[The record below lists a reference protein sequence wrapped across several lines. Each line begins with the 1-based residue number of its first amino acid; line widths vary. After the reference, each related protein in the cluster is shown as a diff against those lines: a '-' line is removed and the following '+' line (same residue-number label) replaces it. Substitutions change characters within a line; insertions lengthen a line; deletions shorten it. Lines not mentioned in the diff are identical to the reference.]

1 MDTFSITS
9 LFKKRNKKALI
20 FLLTVILV
28 LMLLLSIF
36 TLSPQWCLSKE
47 RVWKAEEADLYI
59 YVSEDYQTELYEC
72 FSLFNRE
79 ELKEYV
85 TGELTINGKV
95 FPFTFK
101 GEDQFR
107 WIRFGNDSASDE
119 SSEDIWTVTG
129 VFSRVFNCKKLE
141 FSIVG
146 IYGEDVLQGIERLT
160 LVPVDNTGEE

>member
-79 ELKEYV
+79 ELK
-85 TGELTINGKV
+85 
-95 FPFTFK
+95 
-101 GEDQFR
+101 
-107 WIRFGNDSASDE
+107 
-119 SSEDIWTVTG
+119 
-129 VFSRVFNCKKLE
+129 
-141 FSIVG
+141 
-146 IYGEDVLQGIERLT
+146 
-160 LVPVDNTGEE
+160 